1 MLIDRFLPV
10 YLFSS
15 FSCPSDPLAS
25 LTLVNLQLTK
35 QYISY
40 IHGLSYRINFSLQ
53 NRLKNLP
60 QFNNVFFTKCFD
72 DHKIIL
78 FSESSYRWTEST
90 FSAGGFKYNRSA
102 KCSPRRRSRRLQRNR
117 KSLRPCSQAGRVTL
131 ARGLPWHS
139 HISSYFQGRI

>member
-1 MLIDRFLPV
+1 MCLLIDRFPPA

-15 FSCPSDPLAS
+15 FFLSVRSVSQSHFSQFAINKALFFLHPWSM
-25 LTLVNLQLTK
+25 
-35 QYISY
+35 
-40 IHGLSYRINFSLQ
+40 SYRINFSLQ
-53 NRLKNLP
+53 DRLKDLP
-60 QFNNVFFTKCFD
+60 QFNNVFLTECFD

-78 FSESSYRWTEST
+78 FSECSNRWTEST

-131 ARGLPWHS
+131 VVG
-139 HISSYFQGRI
+139 